1 MSKDFEEIVLQKL
14 QNLEKDVEVLK
25 DSVIVIEN
33 KVTTEIPALFEGYT
47 IHQDE
52 QKIIIERENN
62 LELLTSEH
70 SIRIANLEETSKE
83 HSKKLKQLIS

>member
-14 QNLEKDVEVLK
+14 QNLEKYVEVLK
-25 DSVIVIEN
+25 DSVSVIEN

-62 LELLTSEH
+62 LELLTAEH
-70 SIRIANLEETSKE
+70 SIRIANLEESSKE
-83 HSKKLKQLIS
+83 YSKKLKQLIS